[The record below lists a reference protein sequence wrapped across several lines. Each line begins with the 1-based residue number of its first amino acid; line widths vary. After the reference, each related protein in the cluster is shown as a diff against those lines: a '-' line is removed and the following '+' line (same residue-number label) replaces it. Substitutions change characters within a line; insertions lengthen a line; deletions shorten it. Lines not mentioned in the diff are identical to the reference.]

1 MTTKEKAKKM
11 GDENVF
17 PLEIKNDE
25 VSIIH
30 YGLSLREYF
39 AAMAMGHMA
48 GNSKYTDI
56 DVIASDAVRIADA
69 LLEQLC
75 REE

>member
-17 PLEIKNDE
+17 PLEIKSDE

-39 AAMAMGHMA
+39 AGLAMGHMA